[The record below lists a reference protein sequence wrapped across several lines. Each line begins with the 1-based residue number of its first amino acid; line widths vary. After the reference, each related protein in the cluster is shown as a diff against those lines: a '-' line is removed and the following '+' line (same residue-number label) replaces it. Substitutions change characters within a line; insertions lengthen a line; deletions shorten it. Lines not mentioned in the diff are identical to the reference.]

1 MVMVPVSIITVVLVI
16 FLSFHVFLLCSGR
29 TTKAM
34 IKSIKQRRT
43 TSGAEGTAPAAAEG
57 GSGGD
62 TAAARQRLAAAG
74 VAEGAEGTEG
84 QDRPQDQVDYS
95 GVCTALPRLRKNA
108 DAANPVLCA
117 KGTPGWWA
125 TR

>member
-62 TAAARQRLAAAG
+62 TAAARQRSAAAG
-74 VAEGAEGTEG
+74 AAEGAEGAEG

-108 DAANPVLCA
+108 DAA
-117 KGTPGWWA
+117 
-125 TR
+125 